1 MQCLIPGLKWSEL
14 DGKAQAEMSL
24 GRAHACGRAELALQ
38 ASSCCFLGSSKL
50 LALCLLLPSCSGP
63 ALLLAR
69 GRQEVDRAALR
80 AVPMPPGVPPLG
92 VVEAVCFL

>member
-1 MQCLIPGLKWSEL
+1 
-14 DGKAQAEMSL
+14 MSL

-38 ASSCCFLGSSKL
+38 ASCCFSGSSKL

-69 GRQEVDRAALR
+69 GRQEVDTAALR
-80 AVPMPPGVPPLG
+80 AVLMPPGVPPLG
-92 VVEAVCFL
+92 VVEEVCFL